1 MKVDRRTVSF
11 KHLFDGV
18 AEPVSLAGLGIPA
31 GNRPPALAKVRPMS
45 QPSQS
50 SAVVTGAARGI
61 GRAIAERLVAR
72 GFAVV
77 VTDVNGESAAR
88 TATEIGAAASLTQ
101 DVRDEASH
109 HEVATVATK
118 HGPLAVWVNN
128 AGVGFDGPIAEQ
140 SSERVRA
147 LVDINFTGVLWG
159 CRAAV
164 EAMTGGGMTGGGMTG
179 GGMTGGGEILNVAS
193 LSGHGPVPGL
203 AVYAA
208 TKAAVVSLTG
218 SLDSEL
224 RGRGIRVHAIC
235 PDGVDTK
242 LVADMDHSGQG
253 AALIHSG
260 GPLLT
265 TAQIAEHAVGMLG
278 THRVVR
284 TVPAWR
290 GGMMRLSAVA
300 PSVLMRLEPVLR
312 WEGRR
317 RMGKTAKAAKAAQ
330 RP

>member
-1 MKVDRRTVSF
+1 
-11 KHLFDGV
+11 V
-18 AEPVSLAGLGIPA
+18 AHAALGIPA
-31 GNRPPALAKVRPMS
+31 GNYRRALAMVRPMS

-61 GRAIAERLVAR
+61 GRAIAERLVAA
-72 GFAVV
+72 GHAVV
-77 VTDVNGESAAR
+77 ITDVDGEAAAR
-88 TATEIGAAASLTQ
+88 TATEIGAVAGLTQ
-101 DVRDEASH
+101 DVRDEAGH
-109 HEVATVATK
+109 HTVAAEANK
-118 HGPLAVWVNN
+118 HAPLAVWVNN

-164 EAMTGGGMTGGGMTG
+164 EAMN
-179 GGMTGGGEILNVAS
+179 GGGEILNVAS

-253 AALIHSG
+253 AALVHSG
-260 GPLLT
+260 GALLT
-265 TAQIAEHAVGMLG
+265 TAQIAEAAVGMLG

-317 RMGKTAKAAKAAQ
+317 RIGKTAKAAR

>member
-1 MKVDRRTVSF
+1 
-11 KHLFDGV
+11 
-18 AEPVSLAGLGIPA
+18 
-31 GNRPPALAKVRPMS
+31 MS
-45 QPSQS
+45 QPSLS

-72 GFAVV
+72 GYAVV
-77 VTDVNGESAAR
+77 VTDVDGESAAR
-88 TATEIGAAASLTQ
+88 TAGEIGAAAGLEQ
-101 DVRDEASH
+101 DVREEASH
-109 HEVATVATK
+109 QTVTTEATR
-118 HGPLAVWVNN
+118 HGSLAVWVNN

-140 SSERVRA
+140 SSARVRA

-164 EAMTGGGMTGGGMTG
+164 DAMHD
-179 GGMTGGGEILNVAS
+179 GGEILNVAS

-265 TAQIAEHAVGMLG
+265 TGQIAEAAVAMLG

-290 GGMMRLSAVA
+290 GGMMR
-300 PSVLMRLEPVLR
+300 
-312 WEGRR
+312 WQGRR
-317 RMGKTAKAAKAAQ
+317 RMAKAVG